1 MNKKFLESIKKG
13 MVPPEIRTKKISN
26 TGDLYLGFTNE
37 MVFPSN
43 FTAILNDK
51 NVSRKLKNTEPVK
64 DERTLANELTGKSL
78 LSLSLKSYVNNTI
91 SDNLTG
97 WTVTST
103 SSRQIIVK
111 LRLAQPL
118 LVSQGD

>member
-1 MNKKFLESIKKG
+1 MNKKVLESIKKG
-13 MVPPEIRTKKISN
+13 LIPPEVRINEISN
-26 TGDLYLGFTNE
+26 GGDLFLGFTNE

-43 FTAILNDK
+43 FTAILNDR
-51 NVSRKLKNTEPVK
+51 NVSIKSTDTEPIK
-64 DERTLANELTGKSL
+64 GKRTLTDELTGKSL
-78 LSLSLKSYVNNTI
+78 LNLSLKSYFNDTI

-103 SSRQIIVK
+103 SSKQIVVK
-111 LRLAQPL
+111 FTLSQPL

>member
-1 MNKKFLESIKKG
+1 MNKKVLESIKKG
-13 MVPPEIRTKKISN
+13 LLPPEVRINEISN
-26 TGDLYLGFTNE
+26 GGDLFLGFTNE

-43 FTAILNDK
+43 FTAILNDW
-51 NVSRKLKNTEPVK
+51 NVSIKSKDTEPIK
-64 DERTLANELTGKSL
+64 GKRTLTDELTGKSL
-78 LSLSLKSYVNNTI
+78 LNLSLKSYFNDTI

-103 SSRQIIVK
+103 SSKQIVVK
-111 LRLAQPL
+111 FTLSQPL

>member
-1 MNKKFLESIKKG
+1 M
-13 MVPPEIRTKKISN
+13 
-26 TGDLYLGFTNE
+26 GFTNE

-43 FTAILNDK
+43 FTAILNDW
-51 NVSRKLKNTEPVK
+51 NVSIKSKDTEPIK
-64 DERTLANELTGKSL
+64 GKRTLTDELTGKSL
-78 LSLSLKSYVNNTI
+78 LNLSLKSYFNDTI

-103 SSRQIIVK
+103 SSRQIVVK
-111 LRLAQPL
+111 FTLSQPL